1 MEPIN
6 KLMVAVDFSDC
17 SLRAVA
23 YAARLA
29 NVAKAGLILVNVIN
43 QRDIEAVRTAALY
56 HPDISLQRYLED
68 QIAMRSA
75 ELQALADKGG
85 ADGQFCRIVVRTGV
99 PFVELLAAI
108 NELKADMVV
117 MGTKGRS
124 NLADVILGSTA
135 EKMFRRCPVPL
146 LSIRPEAKV

>member
-6 KLMVAVDFSDC
+6 KLMVAVDFSDY

-29 NVAKAGLILVNVIN
+29 AVTKAGLILVNVIN

-56 HPDISLQRYLED
+56 HPDISVQRYLED
-68 QIAMRSA
+68 QIAMRGA

-85 ADGQFCRIVVRTGV
+85 ADGKSCRIVVRTGV

-108 NELKADMVV
+108 KELGVDMVV

-146 LSIRPEAKV
+146 LSIRPEAKN